1 MPSGLPGLPTDALAG
16 YHYSIEIDGV
26 QLAQFQEVS
35 GLTSELDVIE
45 LKENTKDGKYI
56 IHKLPGNRK
65 PPSITL
71 KRAKSSSKDLWDWH
85 QQIFQGNI
93 SGARKNGS
101 VVLYNYDHS
110 EVGRYNF
117 VNAWPSKVSMSSLK
131 AGSNDVLME
140 EVTIVCE
147 ELERVK

>member
-1 MPSGLPGLPTDALAG
+1 MGGQLPGLPTDALAS

-26 QLAQFQEVS
+26 MVAQFQEVS
-35 GLTSELDVIE
+35 GLTSEIDVIE

-71 KRAKSSSKDLWDWH
+71 KRAKSSSTDIWQWH
-85 QQIFQGNI
+85 QQIFQGNVAN
-93 SGARKNGS
+93 ARKNGS
-101 VVLYNYDHS
+101 VVLYSYDHT

-117 VNAWPSKVSMSSLK
+117 INAWPSKVSMSALK
-131 AGSNDVLME
+131 AGANEVLME

>member
-1 MPSGLPGLPTDALAG
+1 MPAGLPGLSTDALAG

-26 QLAQFQEVS
+26 TIAQFQEVS

-71 KRAKSSSKDLWDWH
+71 KRAKNASKDLWDWH
-85 QQIFQGNI
+85 QKIYQGKVAD
-93 SGARKNGS
+93 ARKNAP
-101 VVLYNYDHS
+101 
-110 EVGRYNF
+110 VGRNTYGH
-117 VNAWPSKVSMSSLK
+117 M
-131 AGSNDVLME
+131 
-140 EVTIVCE
+140 
-147 ELERVK
+147 

>member
-1 MPSGLPGLPTDALAG
+1 MPTGLPGLPTDALAG

-26 QLAQFQEVS
+26 TIAQFQEVS

-71 KRAKSSSKDLWDWH
+71 KRANSSSKHLSDWH
-85 QQIFQGNI
+85 QT
-93 SGARKNGS
+93 
-101 VVLYNYDHS
+101 LYH
-110 EVGRYNF
+110 
-117 VNAWPSKVSMSSLK
+117 PK
-131 AGSNDVLME
+131 APHPPNN
-140 EVTIVCE
+140 C
-147 ELERVK
+147 

>member
-1 MPSGLPGLPTDALAG
+1 MASGLPGLPTDAVAG

-26 QLAQFQEVS
+26 TIAQFQEVS
-35 GLTSELDVIE
+35 GLSSELDVIE
-45 LKENTKDGKYI
+45 LKENTSDGKFI
-56 IHKLPGNRK
+56 VHKLPGNRRA
-65 PPSITL
+65 PSITL
-71 KRAKSSSKDLWDWH
+71 KRATNTSKDLWDWH
-85 QQIFQGNI
+85 QKIYEGNV
-93 SGARKNGS
+93 SDARKNGS
-101 VVLYNYDHS
+101 VVLYTYDHS

-117 VNAWPSKVSMSSLK
+117 MNAWPSKVSTGTLN

>member
-1 MPSGLPGLPTDALAG
+1 MPTGLPGLPTDALAG

-26 QLAQFQEVS
+26 TIAQFQEVS

-71 KRAKSSSKDLWDWH
+71 KRAKSASTDLWQWH

-93 SGARKNGS
+93 SSARKNGS

-117 VNAWPSKVSMSSLK
+117 INAWPSKVSMSALK
-131 AGSNDVLME
+131 AGANEVLME

>member
-1 MPSGLPGLPTDALAG
+1 MPTGLPGLPTDALAG

-26 QLAQFQEVS
+26 TVAQFQEVS

-45 LKENTKDGKYI
+45 LKEITKDGKYV

-65 PPSITL
+65 APSITL
-71 KRAKSSSKDLWDWH
+71 KRAKNSSKDLFEWH
-85 QQIFQGNI
+85 QKIYQGKV
-93 SGARKNGS
+93 SDARKNGS

-117 VNAWPSKVSMSSLK
+117 VNAWPSKVSMSALK
-131 AGSNDVLME
+131 AGSNEILME

>member
-1 MPSGLPGLPTDALAG
+1 MPAGLPGLPTDALAG

-26 QLAQFQEVS
+26 SIAQFQEVS

-45 LKENTKDGKYI
+45 LKENTRDGKYL
-56 IHKLPGNRK
+56 IHKVPGPRK
-65 PPSITL
+65 APSLTL
-71 KRAKSSSKDLWDWH
+71 KRAKSASKDLWDWH
-85 QQIFQGNI
+85 QKIYQGKV
-93 SGARKNGS
+93 SDARKNGS

-117 VNAWPSKVSMSSLK
+117 MNAWPSKISMGTLK
-131 AGSNDVLME
+131 AGSNDILME

-147 ELERVK
+147 EIERVK

>member
-1 MPSGLPGLPTDALAG
+1 MPAGLPGLPTDALAG
-16 YHYSIEIDGV
+16 YHFSIEIDGV
-26 QLAQFQEVS
+26 TIAQFQEVS

-45 LKENTKDGKYI
+45 LKQNTPDGKYV

-71 KRAKSSSKDLWDWH
+71 KRGKNGSKDLWDWH
-85 QQIFQGNI
+85 EKIFQGKV
-93 SGARKNGS
+93 SDARKNGS

-117 VNAWPSKVSMSSLK
+117 VNAWPSKVSMGALK
-131 AGSNDVLME
+131 AGSNEILME
-140 EVTIVCE
+140 EITIVCE

>member
-1 MPSGLPGLPTDALAG
+1 MPTGLPGLPTDALAG
-16 YHYSIEIDGV
+16 YNYSIEIDGV
-26 QLAQFQEVS
+26 TIAQFQEVS

-65 PPSITL
+65 PPAITL
-71 KRAKSSSKDLWDWH
+71 KRAKNASKDLWDWH
-85 QQIFQGNI
+85 QKIYQGNV
-93 SGARKNGS
+93 SDARKNGS

-117 VNAWPSKVSMSSLK
+117 MNAWPSKVSMGTLK